1 MSAPPL
7 IRAEALTTAFPVGR
21 GFLHRAELRAVDDVS
36 LDIRANE
43 VLALVG
49 ESGSGKTT
57 FGRSLLRLIEPT
69 TGAIWYEGRDITR
82 LPRIEMRALRRQ
94 MQIVFQDPFASLDPR
109 MSVGEIVGEGLRIH
123 GVGDRQTRARRVAE
137 VLDQVGLGADHAR
150 RYPHAL
156 SGGQRQRVGIARALA
171 VEPRFIVADEPVS
184 SLDVSIQAQI
194 VQLLAE
200 LRQRLG
206 LTMLFITHN
215 LGVVR
220 ILSDRVAVL
229 YLGRLVEIAPTATLF
244 DRPAHPYTRTLLASI
259 PLPDPKIR
267 RPLAAL
273 QGELPSG
280 LNPPSGC
287 VFRTRCPHAVDVCA
301 RERPALRE
309 LAPEHHVACVRAEV
323 ATLPSP
329 PAPTQKPER
338 LSGSGWLPSP
348 ARGRGG
354 GGEGGGERSS
364 QSIG

>member
-1 MSAPPL
+1 MTAPAL
-7 IRAEALTTAFPVGR
+7 VRTEALTTAFPVGR
-21 GFLHRAELRAVDDVS
+21 GFLRRPMLRAVNEVS
-36 LDIRANE
+36 LDIRAHE

-57 FGRSLLRLIEPT
+57 FGRSLLRLVEPT
-69 TGAIWYEGRDITR
+69 SGAVWYDGRDITH
-82 LPRIEMRALRRQ
+82 LPRSEMRSLRRQ

-109 MSVGEIVGEGLRIH
+109 MTVGEIVGEGLRIH
-123 GVGDRQTRARRVAE
+123 GIGDAAARARRVGT
-137 VLDQVGLGADHAR
+137 VLEQVGLSPEHAH

-171 VEPRFIVADEPVS
+171 VEPRFVVADEPVS

-229 YLGRLVEIAPTATLF
+229 YLGRLVEIAPTAALF
-244 DRPAHPYTRTLLASI
+244 ERPAHPYTRTLLASI
-259 PLPDPKIR
+259 PLPDPKTR
-267 RPLAAL
+267 RALAAVR
-273 QGELPSG
+273 GELPSG

-287 VFRTRCPHAVDVCA
+287 VFRTRCPHAIDACA
-301 RERPALRE
+301 RELPALR
-309 LAPEHHVACVRAEV
+309 AIGPERHVACSRPEIT
-323 ATLPSP
+323 TLPL
-329 PAPTQKPER
+329 Q
-338 LSGSGWLPSP
+338 GST
-348 ARGRGG
+348 A
-354 GGEGGGERSS
+354 
-364 QSIG
+364 

>member
-1 MSAPPL
+1 MSPDPL
-7 IRAEALTTAFPVGR
+7 IRAESLTTAFTVGR
-21 GFLHRAELRAVDDVS
+21 SFMKRAVLRAVDEVS
-36 LDIRANE
+36 LDIHANE

-57 FGRSLLRLIEPT
+57 FGRSLLRLVEPT
-69 TGAIWYEGRDITR
+69 AGAIWYDGRDITH
-82 LPRIEMRALRRQ
+82 LPGDEMRALRRQ

-123 GVGDRQTRARRVAE
+123 GIGVASVRAQRVAD
-137 VLDQVGLGADHAR
+137 VLEQVGLGADHAR

-194 VQLLAE
+194 VQLLVE
-200 LRQRLG
+200 LRRRLG

-220 ILSDRVAVL
+220 ILSDRVAVM
-229 YLGRLVEIAPTATLF
+229 YLGRLVEVAPTATLF
-244 DRPAHPYTRTLLASI
+244 ERPAHPYTRSLLASI
-259 PLPDPKIR
+259 PLPDPKAR

-273 QGELPSG
+273 HGELPSG

-287 VFRTRCPHAVDVCA
+287 VFRTRCPHAIEACA
-301 RERPALRE
+301 SARPELRALGPGHQAACSR
-309 LAPEHHVACVRAEV
+309 PEITA
-323 ATLPSP
+323 LPFQGF
-329 PAPTQKPER
+329 A
-338 LSGSGWLPSP
+338 
-348 ARGRGG
+348 
-354 GGEGGGERSS
+354 
-364 QSIG
+364 

>member
-1 MSAPPL
+1 MSPGPL
-7 IRAEALTTAFPVGR
+7 IRAESLTTSFTVGR
-21 GFLHRAELRAVDDVS
+21 SFMKRSVLRAVDEVS

-57 FGRSLLRLIEPT
+57 FGRSLLRLVEPT
-69 TGAIWYEGRDITR
+69 AGAIWYDGRDITH
-82 LPRIEMRALRRQ
+82 LPRTEMRALRRQ

-123 GVGDRQTRARRVAE
+123 GMGAASQRAQRVAD
-137 VLDQVGLGADHAR
+137 VLEQVGLGADHAR

-171 VEPRFIVADEPVS
+171 VKPRFIVADEPVS
-184 SLDVSIQAQI
+184 SLDVSIQAQV
-194 VQLLAE
+194 VQLLVE
-200 LRQRLG
+200 LRRNLS

-220 ILSDRVAVL
+220 ILSDRVAVM

-244 DRPAHPYTRTLLASI
+244 ERPAHPYTRSLLASI
-259 PLPDPKIR
+259 PLPDPKAR

-273 QGELPSG
+273 HGELPSG

-287 VFRTRCPHAVDVCA
+287 VFRTRCPHAIEACA
-301 RERPALRE
+301 NERPALR
-309 LAPEHHVACVRAEV
+309 LVAQEHHVACSRPEFSA
-323 ATLPSP
+323 P
-329 PAPTQKPER
+329 PFQGIA
-338 LSGSGWLPSP
+338 
-348 ARGRGG
+348 
-354 GGEGGGERSS
+354 
-364 QSIG
+364 

>member
-1 MSAPPL
+1 MSAVPL
-7 IRAEALTTAFPVGR
+7 IRTQALTTAFPVGR
-21 GFLHRAELRAVDDVS
+21 SLLRQRMLRAVDEVS
-36 LDIRANE
+36 VDIGTNE

-57 FGRSLLRLIEPT
+57 FGRSLLRLVEPT
-69 TGAIWYEGRDITR
+69 SGSIWFEGQDITR
-82 LPRIEMRALRRQ
+82 LDRMQMRALRRQ

-109 MSVGEIVGEGLRIH
+109 MSVGEIVAEGLRIH
-123 GVGDRQTRARRVAE
+123 GIGSAAERAERVAR
-137 VLDQVGLGADHAR
+137 VLAQVGLGADHAR

-194 VQLLAE
+194 VQLLGE
-200 LRQRLG
+200 LRRRLG

-220 ILSDRVAVL
+220 ILSDRVAVM

-244 DRPAHPYTRTLLASI
+244 ERPAHPYTRTLLASI
-259 PLPDPKIR
+259 PLPDPKAR

-280 LNPPSGC
+280 LSPPSGC
-287 VFRTRCPHAVDVCA
+287 VFRTRCPHATEACA
-301 RERPALRE
+301 RERPILRT
-309 LAPEHHVACVRAEV
+309 LVSGHQVACSRTDVTV
-323 ATLPSP
+323 LPFP
-329 PAPTQKPER
+329 GFA
-338 LSGSGWLPSP
+338 
-348 ARGRGG
+348 
-354 GGEGGGERSS
+354 
-364 QSIG
+364 